1 MGRGWRRLEHNIMV
15 APSFTRFRR
24 EIAMPS
30 QVPIAT
36 RPTTPR
42 HAPVLDA
49 WPTSHFLSPFY
60 DGLDRMMQDLSR
72 TWTSLPTNGHGLVRM
87 DCAETKDG
95 LELTAE
101 MPGLNEK
108 DVEVVLSD
116 RVLTISG
123 EKRAEREEK
132 DKGYKFVE
140 RSYGAF
146 SRSVELPD
154 DIDPAK
160 IKATIADGVLKVT
173 APRRAKTEPQKIAV
187 QPSA

>member
-1 MGRGWRRLEHNIMV
+1 
-15 APSFTRFRR
+15 
-24 EIAMPS
+24 MPS
-30 QVPIAT
+30 QVPITT
-36 RPTTPR
+36 RPA
-42 HAPVLDA
+42 APSLA
-49 WPTSHFLSPFY
+49 QGLETWPTARFFSPFY
-60 DGLDRMMQDLSR
+60 DGLDRIMQDLSR
-72 TWTSLPTNGHGLVRM
+72 TWASLPTNGHGLVRM

-108 DVEVVLSD
+108 DVQVVVSD
-116 RVLTISG
+116 GVLIISG

-146 SRSVELPD
+146 ERSVELPR
-154 DIDPAK
+154 DIDSTK

-173 APRRAKTEPQKIAV
+173 APRRAKAEPQKIEV
-187 QPSA
+187 QASA